1 MYHIED
7 HITKIEYDG
16 LTVKKLISKKGCETV
31 LISLEKGY
39 NIPDHGSPRDTLLIM
54 LEGIIQFRIKGQ
66 DHKMEKFQSFNFP
79 SKDIHSV
86 LAVENAKFLI
96 IR

>member
-1 MYHIED
+1 MYPIED
-7 HITKIEYDG
+7 HITNIEYNG

-54 LEGIIQFRIKGQ
+54 LEGIIQFQINGQ
-66 DHKMEKFQSFNFP
+66 DHILEKLQSLNFP
-79 SKDIHSV
+79 SKEIHSV